1 MRVHSTAVRPL
12 TADERRRLLHVPPS
26 VRSPWPLRDATI
38 LALLLET
45 GLRASE
51 LCAITHDA
59 LSDRNGERLMI
70 DIRGTKGIWR
80 RVLLSPETTVLV
92 RNYLDQEQ
100 SGPAAH
106 EQALFL
112 GDQAP
117 LAVQGVS
124 AIVQAAGKRTS
135 IAEPLTVHRLR
146 QTALSDVWNAR
157 REAREAREDS

>member
-1 MRVHSTAVRPL
+1 L
-12 TADERRRLLHVPPS
+12 
-26 VRSPWPLRDATI
+26 VRSPWPLRDAAI

-51 LCAITHDA
+51 LCAITRDA
-59 LSDRNGERLMI
+59 LSDRDRKRLMI
-70 DIRGTKGIWR
+70 EIRGVKGGEH

-92 RNYLDQEQ
+92 RSYLDQEQ
-100 SGPAAH
+100 SGRTAL
-106 EQALFL
+106 EQALFC

-124 AIVQAAGKRTS
+124 AIVRTAGKRAS

-157 REAREAREDS
+157 HETQGAREDS